1 DYPTNINGYDDNDST
16 VTSQIDA
23 ICSQLAAQTTATSPG
38 YSTSSKPLLIHCI
51 GFGPYFDSGSST
63 YTANVAT
70 LNEMQILGNVT
81 DGMPSYKII
90 DGTQTQVIN
99 DLQQAFTII
108 LQSGVQVALI
118 Q

>member
-1 DYPTNINGYDDNDST
+1 
-16 VTSQIDA
+16 
-23 ICSQLAAQTTATSPG
+23 
-38 YSTSSKPLLIHCI
+38 
-51 GFGPYFDSGSST
+51 
-63 YTANVAT
+63 VAT